1 MLAHWTNTQLS
12 ANPSKTA
19 RVRASTT
26 RKKYAS
32 WYARVMTLAPS
43 GTTNY
48 VPFLLTELSEFE
60 QQNTNIPQDVQA
72 LLSILRSQV
81 QNLLQIE
88 IDTEKYKGWIKY
100 LSESA
105 YKNPIGWYHAHVA
118 RPIREGKMSHLGQNL
133 KKPTQSETEQN

>member
-1 MLAHWTNTQLS
+1 
-12 ANPSKTA
+12 
-19 RVRASTT
+19 
-26 RKKYAS
+26 
-32 WYARVMTLAPS
+32 MTLAPS

-88 IDTEKYKGWIKY
+88 IDTEKYKG
-100 LSESA
+100 
-105 YKNPIGWYHAHVA
+105 
-118 RPIREGKMSHLGQNL
+118 
-133 KKPTQSETEQN
+133 